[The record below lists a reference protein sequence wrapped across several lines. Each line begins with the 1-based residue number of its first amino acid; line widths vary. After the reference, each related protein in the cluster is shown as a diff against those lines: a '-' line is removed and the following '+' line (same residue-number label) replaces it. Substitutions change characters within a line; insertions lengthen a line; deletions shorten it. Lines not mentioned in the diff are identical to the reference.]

1 MLDPLL
7 FQVDHTIITYLMSP
21 DNEMEHY
28 YTQRITQDVMTEDI
42 RRRIIGHQKKNM
54 TAFQQ
59 FLDDPWGYLNPEKKK

>member
-1 MLDPLL
+1 
-7 FQVDHTIITYLMSP
+7 MSP